1 MLKRKP
7 IQSNKG
13 FTLVELIIT
22 VAIMTLIGVAMV
34 GIMSSNTVAFRKTKS
49 DLDVQNVAQDTF
61 NKISNDLMQAKAVYI
76 EGFRPGNVEF
86 DNNVVGGPAGVG
98 AGPIVRYSNKG
109 DINMLIAKNM
119 NSWANYVPSGSEL
132 QALKTTTDDGFKI
145 GTISEEEKD
154 AFYSYYFKARYMTDE
169 EKVLYDEFL
178 PNISPSALSFD
189 GLRTEASPGASQKYN
204 FNDVYITKMVISYLT
219 PYNIMYKDS
228 SNMPKKP
235 SPFPTMVEIP
245 VGDLSDPNKIVYDI
259 CTVTYTFEKDPS
271 ADRAIVHVN
280 TDYKYMDLDSDEIY
294 TDYLNFRAEADGSN
308 FIPGV
313 KAQFDSANDAVKLTM
328 YFARNERRYISDGMI
343 KFRNSNVLQNA
354 K

>member
-49 DLDVQNVAQDTF
+49 DLDVQNVAQDTY

-76 EGFRPGNVEF
+76 EGYKPGDVDF
-86 DNNVVGGPAGVG
+86 DSNKVGGSAGVG
-98 AGPIVRYSNKG
+98 TGSLLKYSNDG
-109 DINMLIAKNM
+109 DINMRKDKDS
-119 NSWANYVPSGSEL
+119 NSWANYVPTGSEL
-132 QALKTTTDDGFKI
+132 QALKTLTDEKFKNKVI
-145 GTISEEEKD
+145 TVDEKD
-154 AFYSYYFKARYMTDE
+154 DFYSYYFKARYMTDE
-169 EKVLYDEFL
+169 EKMLYEDFL
-178 PNISPSALSFD
+178 QNVSLSAQSFD
-189 GLRTEASPGASQKYN
+189 LLRRDAVGSTQKYS
-204 FNDVYITKMVISYLT
+204 FDDIYVTKMVISYLT
-219 PYNIMYKDS
+219 PYNLMYKDS
-228 SNMPKKP
+228 SNMPQKP
-235 SPFPTMVEIP
+235 SPFPTMVDIP
-245 VGDLSDPNKIVYDI
+245 TGDLTDPNKIVYDI

-271 ADRAIVHVN
+271 ADRAIVHVK
-280 TDYKYMDLDSDEIY
+280 TDYKYMDLDSDEVY

-328 YFARNERRYISDGMI
+328 YFARNERKYISEGMI